1 MPGWCCLLLLLISAS
16 ACTARASAATTAS
29 APRPTCTVAHTPGA
43 DDSLSITAAITACNS
58 NATILFSAGVQY
70 NSFTPVQFALGQ
82 DVTVR
87 ILGNISLP
95 ADIAQV
101 QAGVR
106 SAAYRSGW
114 FAVSSTGPGVRFAGP
129 DKITGGGGGV
139 VRSFG
144 QAWWD
149 AGQQTSRP
157 LLFQWRASN
166 GTIRGLTISKP
177 IGKSFNIAGSGNWIE
192 DVVVDA
198 QSSSTAF
205 PFNTDGFDVG
215 GDGNTILNSQV
226 SNGDDCVAIGSPCT
240 NLHLKGLTC
249 IGSHGIS
256 VAAKGG
262 GSVNVANILVEN
274 VTLLDGLYGAR
285 YKSTSGNQGRAS
297 NIVYRNV
304 VVRNITFPIYVTQNY
319 FDQSQSPPPPS
330 NLSVQIDGLTFQDF
344 AGTINSLNPG
354 DGSCISDPC
363 WYHVAGADGTQSI
376 IFDSLHAG
384 SATNLSA
391 TGIAVVPDA
400 PSERPTVMCNASV
413 TPGDVGFRC
422 WDGPYIPTYSS

>member
-1 MPGWCCLLLLLISAS
+1 MPGCAASFCCSSCKCLHS
-16 ACTARASAATTAS
+16 ACGCRNNGVCTTADVHRRTYTRGGRQ
-29 APRPTCTVAHTPGA
+29 PQ
-43 DDSLSITAAITACNS
+43 LTAAVTACNS

-101 QAGVR
+101 QAAC
-106 SAAYRSGW
+106 AARRT
-114 FAVSSTGPGVRFAGP
+114 ARA
-129 DKITGGGGGV
+129 GGGGGV

-249 IGSHGIS
+249 IGSQDIRGRE
-256 VAAKGG
+256 G
-262 GSVNVANILVEN
+262 
-274 VTLLDGLYGAR
+274 
-285 YKSTSGNQGRAS
+285 STSGNQGRAS

-304 VVRNITFPIYVTQNY
+304 VVRNITFPIYVTQK
-319 FDQSQSPPPPS
+319 SVPATWLATPAVH
-330 NLSVQIDGLTFQDF
+330 LSVQIDGLTFQDF

-400 PSERPTVMCNASV
+400 PSERPTVMYNASV